1 MRFGQREIDE
11 IKRRAFL
18 EAAHAAE
25 TEAANFSKDS
35 QTRRIL
41 DGVARRLFDHVRK
54 FEKPVE

>member
-1 MRFGQREIDE
+1 MRFGRSEIDE

-25 TEAANFSKDS
+25 IEAANFSEGS

-54 FEKPVE
+54 FEQPVE